1 MMSYIRIITG
11 AVIAIGVDIA
21 DVAVRGTIP
30 GTTLGF
36 MVGIAHGTTIHGT
49 TAGGDG
55 IFTLAGIAHGIMVV
69 GILHGIDL
77 GITVGTIPGSMV
89 DGDTVVII
97 PATMAA
103 YMLVQPTTL
112 QEEVQLLI
120 ERVLQEE
127 VLQQV

>member
-11 AVIAIGVDIA
+11 AVIAIGVDIT
-21 DVAVRGTIP
+21 DVAVHGTIP
-30 GTTLGF
+30 GTTRGI

-69 GILHGIDL
+69 GILRGTAR
-77 GITVGTIPGSMV
+77 GITVGTILGSMV

-103 YMLVQPTTL
+103 YMSVQPTTL
-112 QEEVQLLI
+112 QGEVQLLI

-127 VLQQV
+127 VRQQV